1 MRNDSGWNR
10 QEQPWKDRR
19 SVIVINEQKDQ
30 KLNNAYNKEESYQ
43 MTMYFV
49 RRMREKG
56 LLTDVEYEAIDT
68 RMRQK
73 YQPIFVKFIEQ
84 I

>member
-30 KLNNAYNKEESYQ
+30 KLNNTYNKEESYQ

>member
-30 KLNNAYNKEESYQ
+30 KLNNTYNKEESYQ

-73 YQPIFVKFIEQ
+73 YQPIFVTFMEQ